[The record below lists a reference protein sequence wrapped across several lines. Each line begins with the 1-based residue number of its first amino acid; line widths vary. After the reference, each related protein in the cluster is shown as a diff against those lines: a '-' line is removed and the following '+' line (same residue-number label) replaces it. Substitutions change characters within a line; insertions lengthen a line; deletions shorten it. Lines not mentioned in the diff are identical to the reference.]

1 IRGSISTLF
10 QLMITFGIILISLT
24 NIIIV
29 MCLGHQKIS
38 LALMFIVIAFFAFLM
53 FVGCFFLP
61 KRHRWLLS
69 KGKDQEAYTVLH

>member
-1 IRGSISTLF
+1 ETAPTKIRCSISTLF
-10 QLMITFGIILISLT
+10 QLMITFGIFLISLT

-38 LALMFIVIAFFAFLM
+38 LALMFSVIAFFAFLI

-61 KRHRWLLS
+61 KSPRWLLS
-69 KGKDQEAYTVLH
+69 KGKD